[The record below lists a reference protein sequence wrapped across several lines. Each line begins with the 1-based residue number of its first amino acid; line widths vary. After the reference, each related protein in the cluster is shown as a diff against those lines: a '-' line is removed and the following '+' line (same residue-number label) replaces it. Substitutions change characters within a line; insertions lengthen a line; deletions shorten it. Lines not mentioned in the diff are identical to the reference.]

1 MITSVV
7 LLALLLNNVYL
18 ADASDCDYEI
28 LNCHREEVICDVEN
42 KILLDSKN
50 SQDET
55 HCIAI
60 ENNENKNRQNYK
72 IEVEMLSLESEEG
85 TNSGYL
91 GIIFNYIDPMN
102 YDFVFLE

>member
-1 MITSVV
+1 MLTSVI
-7 LLALLLNNVYL
+7 LTLLLQNSYL
-18 ADASDCDYEI
+18 ADASGCDYEI
-28 LNCHREEVICDVEN
+28 LNCHREEVICDVED
-42 KILLDSKN
+42 KLLLDSKN

-60 ENNENKNRQNYK
+60 QNNEYKNLQNYK

-91 GIIFNYIDPMN
+91 GIIFNYRDPMN

>member
-1 MITSVV
+1 MLTSFI
-7 LLALLLNNVYL
+7 LALLLHYAYL
-18 ADASDCDYEI
+18 ANASGCEYEI
-28 LNCHREEVICDVEN
+28 LNCHREEVICDGED
-42 KILLDSKN
+42 KLLLDSKN

-60 ENNENKNRQNYK
+60 QNNDYKNLQNYK
-72 IEVEMLSLESEEG
+72 VEVEMLSLESEEG

-91 GIIFNYIDPMN
+91 GIIFNFIDPMN

>member
-1 MITSVV
+1 MITSVI
-7 LLALLLNNVYL
+7 LALLLLNAYPALV
-18 ADASDCDYEI
+18 SGCDYEI
-28 LNCHREEVICDVEN
+28 LNCHREEVICDVEH

-50 SQDET
+50 SLDET

-60 ENNENKNRQNYK
+60 QNNAYKNLQNYK
-72 IEVEMLSLESEEG
+72 IKVEMLSLESEEG

-91 GIIFNYIDPMN
+91 GIIFNYRDPMN